1 MLARSSTD
9 RDIRGV
15 MATMIAELYDALIR
29 AGADEASARG
39 AAVAVADYDR
49 RLADVGQS
57 LQRLETR
64 LETGFAEVDTRFAEA
79 RSESDARFN
88 QVHLRLAELRA
99 ELDTR
104 FAELRAE
111 MDTRFA
117 QVDTRF
123 AQVDMRF
130 AELRA
135 EMDTRFA
142 QVDARFAE
150 LRAEMAGVETR
161 ITRWFIGVLLAQFAS
176 VLAILIR
183 LGSS

>member
-1 MLARSSTD
+1 
-9 RDIRGV
+9 
-15 MATMIAELYDALIR
+15 MATMIAELYDALIK
-29 AGADEASARG
+29 AGADDASARS

-57 LQRLETR
+57 LHRVETR
-64 LETGFAEVDTRFAEA
+64 VETGFAEVDARFAEA
-79 RSESDARFN
+79 RTESDARFN

-123 AQVDMRF
+123 A
-130 AELRA
+130 ELRA
-135 EMDTRFA
+135 ELDTRFA
-142 QVDARFAE
+142 QVDTRFAE
-150 LRAEMAGVETR
+150 LRVEMAGVETR
-161 ITRWFIGVLLAQFAS
+161 ITRWFIGILLAQFAS
-176 VLAILIR
+176 VIAILIR
-183 LGSS
+183 LNSG